1 MKIKISLIL
10 ILIFSFFSFF
20 IIFRQ
25 SNAQVCLP
33 LKGNLVWSQWQS
45 YRIPMTS
52 SYKYVLT
59 SSPLYVTSSNVGV
72 NIPPLA
78 YKLQV
83 NGSIA
88 ASSFCLG
95 NSCRSYWT
103 EGSITGSGSPGQVVF
118 WTSSSSISGNDN
130 LFWNTTTKQLGI
142 NTKNPSTTL
151 HVNGDITAETFS
163 GNINAGYVIPGI
175 FGQDTGNGNYFFTY
189 KVAIGT
195 TTIPAT
201 ISATTSLYVLN
212 DYIRSDQGF
221 CINNNNTTSCLDFAP
236 INYWALTGTI
246 TNTTLYPT
254 NTNWNISIGTT
265 TNSNYKLQVNGAF
278 NIFNGGLVIDQTP
291 QRGNWNSRVP
301 LGNVITVVDTSGNVG
316 RYPSITIGVDGLPI
330 IAYNEAGNT
339 NNGFIRALKV
349 AKCKNIDCT
358 NSSITIVTSSPNSDF
373 GTYTSITIGS
383 DGLPIIAFYATG
395 TGLAIAK
402 CNNLDCSFASTTIGD
417 FGSKIGLHTSITI
430 GTDGN
435 PIIPYRD
442 NSNSNNNYLKFL
454 KCNDKN
460 CSSSNYYTLDNIGQF
475 GTEGEAKYISLAL
488 GTDGLPIIAYNKSD
502 PSGNNLGLAI
512 LKCSKTDCS
521 STTTN
526 SKTIIDPSSTYARQ
540 FASLTIGTD
549 GLPIV
554 VFRND
559 YNADLTVIKCNK
571 PDCSNTS
578 ANIKS
583 VINNIGQYP
592 SITIGSDG
600 LPIIAFYDGNA
611 KDLIVIKCSKIDCSS
626 TTTNSKITVD
636 SSGTDDIGKYPSITI
651 GSDGLPIIAYMQ
663 YYQGNNQNRL
673 RVAKCGNDRCLPYWQ
688 RR

>member
-1 MKIKISLIL
+1 
-10 ILIFSFFSFF
+10 
-20 IIFRQ
+20 
-25 SNAQVCLP
+25 
-33 LKGNLVWSQWQS
+33 
-45 YRIPMTS
+45 MTS

-130 LFWNTTTKQLGI
+130 LFWDSTTTRLGI

-175 FGQDTGNGNYFFTY
+175 FGQDTGNGNYFFSY

-201 ISATTSLYVLN
+201 TSLYVHN

-221 CINNNNTTSCLDFAP
+221 CIHNNNNTSCLDFAP

-246 TNTTLYPT
+246 TSTTLYPT

-301 LGNVITVVDTSGNVG
+301 LGNVITVVDGNGSVG
-316 RYPSITIGVDGLPI
+316 QYSSITIGIDGLPI
-330 IAYNEAGNT
+330 IAYHDAT
-339 NNGFIRALKV
+339 NKALKI

-373 GTYTSITIGS
+373 GKYTSITIGS
-383 DGLPIIAFYATG
+383 DGLPIVSFYTG
-395 TGLAIAK
+395 SNLAIAK
-402 CNNLDCSFASTTIGD
+402 CNNLDCSSASIIIVDSNGNV
-417 FGSKIGLHTSITI
+417 GLHTSITI

-435 PIIPYRD
+435 PIIAYRD
-442 NSNSNNNYLKFL
+442 NSDSSNNYLKFL

-488 GTDGLPIIAYNKSD
+488 GSDGLPIIAYNKSSS
-502 PSGNNLGLAI
+502 SGNLGLAI

-526 SKTIIDPSSTYARQ
+526 SKTIIDPASTYARQ

-559 YNADLTVIKCNK
+559 SNANLTVIKCSK

-578 ANIKS
+578 TNIKS
-583 VINNIGQYP
+583 IINDIGQYT
-592 SITIGSDG
+592 SITIGTDG
-600 LPIIAFYDGNA
+600 LPIIAFYDGND

-626 TTTNSKITVD
+626 ITTNSKITVD
-636 SSGTDDIGKYPSITI
+636 SIQSGDVGKHTSITI

-663 YYQGNNQNRL
+663 YYQGGNQNRL